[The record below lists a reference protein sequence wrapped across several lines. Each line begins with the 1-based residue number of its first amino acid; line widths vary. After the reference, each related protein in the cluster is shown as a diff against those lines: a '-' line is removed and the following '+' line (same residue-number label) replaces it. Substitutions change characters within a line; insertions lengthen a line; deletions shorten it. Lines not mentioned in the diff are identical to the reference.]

1 MGVGFLGVGFLG
13 TIFSWFLLIYFGRRI
28 IYNSGLGLLAILQ
41 IVIGIL
47 DCVPNYI
54 DRPGVIWTQSSLMVI
69 WNFFYDLVS
78 RSPYHLPL
86 KKANAE
92 VTNTQTIGP
101 VCFVILCECSA
112 TRVRG
117 KTIAFATAVQA
128 SIGIVMTVAIPY
140 MINPDQAN
148 LRGKLGFF
156 FGGLAVLC
164 FVWSYFRVPET
175 KGRTYEELD
184 IMFERGV
191 RTRQFKDYK
200 FE

>member
-1 MGVGFLGVGFLG
+1 MGIGFLGVGFLG
-13 TIFSWFLLIYFGRRI
+13 TILSWFLLVYFGRRI
-28 IYNSGLGLLAILQ
+28 IYNSGLGLLAVLQ

-54 DRPGVIWTQSSLMVI
+54 HRPGVIWTQSSLMVI

-78 RSPYHLPL
+78 RSPTIHHL
-86 KKANAE
+86 KSNAD
-92 VTNTQTIGP
+92 VINTQTIGP

-128 SIGIVMTVAIPY
+128 LVGIVMTVAIPY

-191 RTRQFKDYK
+191 RTRQFKEYK